1 MAISCLPEVT
11 WPDLCAAPVSW
22 VPERVPRGFR
32 SGEPSGA
39 AQLFRRC
46 EPHILLSGGLSL
58 GLLGGVGA
66 GCEDLGLDAFV
77 TLETSF
83 RRACGPVAF
92 GVHALLLAPP
102 ASKQAKV
109 RTKTLQAEFP
119 RDSRLSGPGR
129 CPLLLARRAGELQIR
144 PGPDPL
150 GGFQA
155 YRSWPGRALAAGAS
169 LLRDVGCGPR
179 ERRPL

>member
-1 MAISCLPEVT
+1 MQP
-11 WPDLCAAPVSW
+11 LCP
-22 VPERVPRGFR
+22 GFQN
-32 SGEPSGA
+32 A
-39 AQLFRRC
+39 
-46 EPHILLSGGLSL
+46 SL
-58 GLLGGVGA
+58 GDSEVGSHLGQPSSSEAVSHTFRWVGWRV

-83 RRACGPVAF
+83 QRACGPVAL
-92 GVHALLLAPP
+92 GVHTLLLAPP

-129 CPLLLARRAGELQIR
+129 CPLLLAGRAGKLQIR

-155 YRSWPGRALAAGAS
+155 YRSWPGRAFAAGAS